1 VHAIVI
7 IGALLLG
14 DLTDPQAAFWYAS
27 LLEESGY
34 GRLPRECAGFLIREA
49 DGSLTLAPWPHG
61 GQRHVTFR
69 GRVPARTIAILH
81 THPRGEERP
90 SGRDRDEA
98 RRLGLPVVTIT
109 SEAVIA
115 AMPGG
120 GEVRL
125 RYGHALR

>member
-1 VHAIVI
+1 MHAIVI
-7 IGALLLG
+7 IGALLFG
-14 DLTDPQAAFWYAS
+14 DLTRPQAMFWYAS

-49 DGSLTLAPWPHG
+49 DGTLTLEPWPHG
-61 GQRHVTFR
+61 GRRHASFR
-69 GRVPARTIAILH
+69 GHVPPRTIAILH
-81 THPRGEERP
+81 THPRGDERP
-90 SGRDRDEA
+90 SARDRDEA

-125 RYGHALR
+125 GSGDALR